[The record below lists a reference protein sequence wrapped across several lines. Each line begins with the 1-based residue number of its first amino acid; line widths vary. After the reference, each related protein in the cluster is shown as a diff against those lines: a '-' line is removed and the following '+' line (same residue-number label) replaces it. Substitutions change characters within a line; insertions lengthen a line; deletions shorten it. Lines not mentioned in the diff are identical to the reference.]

1 MNKASTENLI
11 FPTLMWLSSRILL
24 ILTMLILLPIISKN
38 PEFQKYGWWDVFF
51 AWDSIWYYQ
60 IVHSGY
66 NYGLDG
72 KQYSVA
78 FFPLYPLTIKALML
92 LGIPF
97 PWAALLINN
106 LAFLAALIVLYGW
119 MEEKYG
125 KNAARWATA
134 TLAWCPY
141 SIYCTVI
148 YTEGLFL
155 LFSTSALRAF
165 HRREYGW
172 VALWGGLTTATRITG
187 VALIPAFLLASWK
200 EKRPLKAYI
209 ASCMVAGGLLLYI
222 LFCFLKF
229 GDGFAFL
236 QAQRGWRTSVG
247 FVGQGWW
254 RLAIQIFVGIDNLE
268 PGNIRNITH
277 PMIVILIL
285 LSMILIWRF
294 RQKLSP
300 AFQCYGFYLLW
311 FCLWLQ
317 TRATPSNNI
326 FLGEPLVKI
335 AIIFGGLVLLWYYRL
350 QLPFSAVVYALVT
363 YGIILNTGLIA
374 SVERYTYA
382 IAPLSLALGLLLARD
397 PRWGYPLMVFFGILM
412 VLFSLLFAQDMW
424 LA

>member
-1 MNKASTENLI
+1 MIKRENLI

-24 ILTMLILLPIISKN
+24 ILVMLIILPTISKN
-38 PEFQKYGWWDVFF
+38 PELQKYGWWDVFF
-51 AWDSIWYYQ
+51 AWDSIWYQQ

-78 FFPLYPLTIKALML
+78 FFPMYPLTIKILML

-97 PWAALLINN
+97 PYAALLINN
-106 LAFLAALIVLYGW
+106 LAFLAALIVLYRW
-119 MEEKYG
+119 VEEQHG
-125 KNAARWATA
+125 KSAARWATA

-141 SIYCTVI
+141 SIYGTVI

-165 HRREYGW
+165 NRREYGW
-172 VALWGGLTTATRITG
+172 VALWGSLATATRITG

-200 EKRPLKAYI
+200 EHRPLKAHI
-209 ASCMVAGGLLLYI
+209 ASCVVAGGLLLYV
-222 LFCFLKF
+222 LFCFIKF

-254 RLAIQIFVGIDNLE
+254 QLLMQIIVGSENVEQGHIK
-268 PGNIRNITH
+268 NITH
-277 PMIVILIL
+277 PIIVSLIL
-285 LSMILIWRF
+285 LGGGLIWRF
-294 RQKLSP
+294 RQQLGKVGI
-300 AFQCYGFYLLW
+300 CYGFYLLW

-326 FLGEPLVKI
+326 FLGEPLVKMT
-335 AIIFGGLVLLWYYRL
+335 IIFGGLVVLWYYRS
-350 QLPFSAVVYALVT
+350 QLPLSATAYGFTT
-363 YGIILNTGLIA
+363 YGIILNTGLIV
-374 SVERYTYA
+374 SVERYVYA
-382 IAPLSLALGLLLARD
+382 IAPLSLALGLLLSRH
-397 PRWGYPLMVFFGILM
+397 PRWGYPLMGFFAILM
-412 VLFSLLFAQDMW
+412 VLFSILFAQDMW

>member
-1 MNKASTENLI
+1 MIKRENLI

-24 ILTMLILLPIISKN
+24 ILVMLIILPTISKN
-38 PEFQKYGWWDVFF
+38 PELQKYGWWDVFF

-78 FFPLYPLTIKALML
+78 FFPIYPLTIKILML
-92 LGIPF
+92 VGIPF

-106 LAFLAALIVLYGW
+106 LAFLAALIVLYRW
-119 MEEKYG
+119 VDEKYG
-125 KNAARWATA
+125 KNAACWATA
-134 TLAWCPY
+134 ALAWCPY
-141 SIYCTVI
+141 SIYGTVI

-165 HRREYGW
+165 ERREYGW
-172 VALWGGLTTATRITG
+172 VTLWGTLSTATRITG
-187 VALIPAFLLASWK
+187 VALIPAFLLTSWK
-200 EKRPLKAYI
+200 ERRPIKAYI
-209 ASCMVAGGLLLYI
+209 ASCAVAGGLLLYI
-222 LFCFLKF
+222 LFCFFKF

-254 RLAIQIFVGIDNLE
+254 QLLMQIFLGSENLE
-268 PGNIRNITH
+268 QGYIRNITH
-277 PMIVILIL
+277 PIAVTLIL
-285 LSMILIWRF
+285 LGGFLIWRF
-294 RQKLSP
+294 RQRLGEIWT
-300 AFQCYGFYLLW
+300 CYGFYLLW

-326 FLGEPLVKI
+326 FLGEPLVKMT
-335 AIIFGGLVLLWYYRL
+335 IIFGGLVLLWYYRS
-350 QLPFSAVVYALVT
+350 QLPFSALAYGFTT

-382 IAPLSLALGLLLARD
+382 IAPLSLALGLLLSRH
-397 PRWGYPLMVFFGILM
+397 PRWGYPAMVFFALLM
-412 VLFSLLFAQDMW
+412 GLFSLLFAQDMW